1 LVGATLNIPQ
11 YSGGGGGGAAG
22 GPHVIT
28 APVEGRI
35 YGLKNNGT
43 PTTVCTTATNRMT
56 LMPFVPNNNIKML
69 DPIGSPASFYI
80 NVVTAGAVNC
90 KIVIYSDSAGQP
102 LTKLYESA
110 SISCATTGQKAALS
124 TISPLVKGTTYW
136 IGTITSGVGPTLTQ
150 YSIDSMLPI
159 SENVGGATN
168 WFLSTG
174 AYSFA
179 AVPATIVNPF
189 VFAPSSVNCPA
200 VYIQEW
206 FFEE

>member
-1 LVGATLNIPQ
+1 MGTIITKP
-11 YSGGGGGGAAG
+11 GGGGGAAG

-56 LMPFVPNNNIKML
+56 LMPFVPNNNIIMEG
-69 DPIGSPASFYI
+69 PIGSPSSFYI

-102 LTKLYESA
+102 LNKLYESA
-110 SISCATTGQKAALS
+110 SLSCSTTGQKAAMS
-124 TISPLVKGTTYW
+124 SISPLVKGTTYW

-168 WFLSTG
+168 WFLSTS

-179 AVPATIVNPF
+179 AVPATVSGSL
-189 VFAPSSVNCPA
+189 FAPSTTNCPA
-200 VYIQEW
+200 VYIEEW
-206 FFEE
+206 IFNE